1 MQLNVTL
8 VPQLYP
14 PLLSVSKTFVI
25 GNTRAKEAR

>member
-25 GNTRAKEAR
+25 ETTPGRLG